1 MKSKWRSLLAV
12 AFLMCM
18 TPAMMGGC
26 DIDVSD
32 DFFEDGG
39 FTEAIYAVGDVTT
52 QIILVSAAAYGH

>member
-1 MKSKWRSLLAV
+1 LAV